1 MNRAIASTTFTRV
14 SCGIHAMLA
23 KQGAV
28 AAALTLVCV
37 LVEPTAARDLDGLV
51 ELSGLNPG
59 LIVVLEPD
67 DIGRLVTRA
76 ESHCLVDV
84 LLTDTNAVRT
94 ARTTIATSGPY
105 GRTTVRKYDGEHLP
119 YIDNLVNLIVV
130 DTGCEMRDAGSEML
144 RVLAPRGVAI
154 VREKGNEA
162 WLSRIP
168 HPVSRIGDSLV
179 MFAKPVPA
187 EMDDWTHY
195 LYNASNNAV
204 SKDSLVGPPRC
215 IQWVGSPRRARH
227 HDHIA
232 SVSALACAGGRVFF
246 INDAGS
252 SRSIHLPPKWSLIAR
267 DAFNGNII
275 WTKDIPKWVNP
286 LWPLKSGP
294 AATPRRLVAS
304 GEDVFVTLGIDAPV
318 SLLDAKTGKQVRVF
332 PETRFA
338 RELIVSGGML
348 LCVTAVGATDYD
360 AYMPSH
366 QRSPEEQ
373 RVVDGSWGS
382 RNEMRRVVAIDHDS
396 GKVLWRAES
405 PVTALSLAVSN
416 GRVYFHDGAR
426 IHALGL
432 AGGKELWASEPLGQL
447 PVRSP
452 SYGPNLVA
460 MPEVVLFAGGNRKMT
475 ALVATSGKVLWEAQ
489 HPPSG
494 YRSPEDLFV
503 IGRRVMAAG
512 IRNIQPSSTGEFT
525 VRDLLTGQQ
534 QTAYP
539 ADTLGHFPHH
549 RCYRSKATEKYILT
563 SRTGIEF
570 VDTATGKW
578 HNHFW
583 TRGGCLVG
591 VVPANGLVYTPPHHC
606 ACFSAAKL
614 EGFHALGPGPV
625 PAFDAD
631 DSKRLQTGPAYEG
644 LRDLRV
650 DTEAE
655 DAWPMHRRDGARSGF
670 LPAAVSPTLREGWT
684 AVVGGRL
691 TSPVISGGKAVVAS
705 IDTHTVHAFD
715 ATSGR
720 KAWRFVAGGRV
731 DSAPT
736 LFQGRVLFGCA
747 DGWIYCLDASSGE
760 LAWRFRAAPA
770 GRLHG
775 AYEQL
780 ESVWPVHGS
789 ILIEKGQIHAVAGR
803 SRFTDGGL
811 RLLRIDPF
819 TGKKVS
825 EITYDERDHQTRE
838 DLHRQFDRRFQSPEE
853 RAKWIRM
860 TFQDVGTT
868 DILTAES
875 GQVTMRNFLL
885 DFDPATTP
893 PSTRPKGSRL
903 RATFG
908 LLDPTWSHRVGW
920 TRWPG
925 PASRLLVFD
934 RNDRVFG
941 YGFNIRYQVLNTCD
955 HFLYGKSLDGRKVKT
970 LWPDQKLPF
979 FVTAMALADDTLFLA
994 GPPDIKIIDQPE
1006 IYRKSAQ
1013 PQFQEKLAHQNQI
1026 LTGDEG
1032 AILWVIDK
1040 RDGNRLAEYRLDH
1053 MPVFD
1058 GMAAAK
1064 QAIFLST
1071 VDGRLMCMVGEQTS
1085 EHHQATYP

>member
-1 MNRAIASTTFTRV
+1 M
-14 SCGIHAMLA
+14 
-23 KQGAV
+23 
-28 AAALTLVCV
+28 
-37 LVEPTAARDLDGLV
+37 
-51 ELSGLNPG
+51 NPG
-59 LIVVLEPD
+59 LVVVLDPD
-67 DIGRLVTRA
+67 DVSQLVTRP

-84 LLTDTNAVRT
+84 LFRDADAVQAART
-94 ARTTIATSGPY
+94 AIVQSGRY
-105 GRTTVRKYDGEHLP
+105 GRTTIREYDGQHLP
-119 YIDNLVNLIVV
+119 YVDNLVNLVV
-130 DTGCEMRDAGSEML
+130 ASGECQVADEEIT
-144 RVLAPRGVAI
+144 RVLAPGGVAVFLNRKSKI
-154 VREKGNEA
+154 ENRK
-162 WLSRIP
+162 WR
-168 HPVSRIGDSLV
+168 
-179 MFAKPVPA
+179 KPVPA

-195 LYNASNNAV
+195 LYDASNNAV
-204 SKDSLVGPPRC
+204 SKDSLVGPPRR
-215 IQWVGSPRRARH
+215 IQWVGSPKRARH

-232 SVSALACAGGRVFF
+232 SVSALACAAGRIFF

-252 SRSIHLPPKWSLIAR
+252 SRSIHLPAKWSLVAR
-267 DAFNGNII
+267 DAFNGNVL

-304 GEDVFVTLGIDAPV
+304 GDDLFVTLGIDAPV
-318 SLLDAKTGKQVRVF
+318 SLLDAKTGEQVRMF

-338 RELIVSGGML
+338 RELVVTEGTL
-348 LCVTAVGATDYD
+348 FCVTAAGAADYD

-373 RVVDGSWGS
+373 KVVDDGWGS
-382 RNEMRRVVAIDHDS
+382 RNEMRQVVAIDPAS
-396 GKVLWRAES
+396 GEVLWQTQS
-405 PVTALSLAVSN
+405 PVTPLSLAAN
-416 GRVYFHDGAR
+416 GGRVFFYDGSR

-432 AGGKELWASEPLGQL
+432 DSGKELWVSEPLE
-447 PVRSP
+447 PVAVRSP

-460 MPEVVLFAGGNRKMT
+460 MPDVVLFAGGNRRMT
-475 ALVATSGKVLWEAQ
+475 AFAATSGKILWKAQ

-512 IRNIQPSSTGEFT
+512 IRNIRPSSSGKFT
-525 VRDLLTGQQ
+525 VHDLLTGER
-534 QTAYP
+534 QTVFP

-578 HNHFW
+578 HNQFW

-591 VVPANGLVYTPPHHC
+591 VIPANGFVYTPPHHC

-614 EGFHALGPGPV
+614 EGFYALGPGPV
-625 PAFDAD
+625 PTFDAD
-631 DSKRLQTGPAYEG
+631 DSKRLQTGPAYER

-650 DTEAE
+650 DTAEE
-655 DAWPMHRRDGARSGF
+655 DAWPMHRHDGARSGF
-670 LPAAVSPTLREGWT
+670 LPVPVSPRLRDGWT

-691 TSPVISGGKAVVAS
+691 TSPVIAGGKAVVAS
-705 IDTHTVHAFD
+705 IDAHTLHAFD
-715 ATSGR
+715 APSGR
-720 KAWRFVAGGRV
+720 EAWSFVAGGRV

-747 DGWIYCLDASSGE
+747 DGWVYCLDASSGE

-770 GRLHG
+770 VLLHG

-789 ILIEKGQIHAVAGR
+789 ILIENNQIHAVAGR

-811 RLLRIDPF
+811 RLLRLDPF
-819 TGKKVS
+819 TGKKVT

-868 DILTAES
+868 DILTAEDS
-875 GQVTMRNFLL
+875 QVSMRNFAL
-885 DFDPATTP
+885 DFDPAATP
-893 PSTRPKGSRL
+893 PSARPKGTKL
-903 RATFG
+903 RAPFG
-908 LLDPTWSHRVGW
+908 LLDPAWSHRVAW
-920 TRWPG
+920 SRWPG

-934 RNDRVFG
+934 TGERVFG
-941 YGFNIRYQVLNTCD
+941 FGFNIRYQVLNTFD
-955 HFLYGKSLDGRKVKT
+955 HYLYGKLLNGREVTT
-970 LWPDQKLPF
+970 LWPDQKIPF
-979 FVTAMALADDTLFLA
+979 FVTAMALADNMLFLA

-1006 IYRKSAQ
+1006 IYTRAAQ
-1013 PQFQEKLAHQNQI
+1013 PEFQEKLAYQNRV
-1026 LTGDEG
+1026 LSGDEG
-1032 AILWVIDK
+1032 AILWVVDK
-1040 RDGNRLAEYRLDH
+1040 RDGNRLAEYRLEH
-1053 MPVFD
+1053 LPIFD

-1064 QAIFLST
+1064 QSVFLST
-1071 VDGRLMCMVGEQTS
+1071 VDGRLVCMVGE
-1085 EHHQATYP
+1085 

>member
-1 MNRAIASTTFTRV
+1 MNRATAFTTFVRASFSMQAV
-14 SCGIHAMLA
+14 FA
-23 KQGAV
+23 KAGV
-28 AAALTLVCV
+28 LAAALTLVCV
-37 LVEPTAARDLDGLV
+37 PAATIAARDLDGLI

-59 LIVVLEPD
+59 LVVVLEPD
-67 DIGRLVTRA
+67 DVGRLSTRP

-84 LLTDTNAVRT
+84 LLGNADAAQAART
-94 ARTTIATSGPY
+94 AIAQSGRY
-105 GRTTVRKYDGEHLP
+105 GRTTAREYDGKHLP
-119 YIDNLVNLIVV
+119 YVDNLVNLVVV
-130 DTGCEMRDAGSEML
+130 DTGCEMRDAGSEIL
-144 RVLAPRGVAI
+144 RVLTPRGVAI

-168 HPVSRIGDSLV
+168 HPVSRIGDGFV

-195 LYNASNNAV
+195 LYDGSNNAV
-204 SKDSLVGPPRC
+204 SKDSLVGPPRRV
-215 IQWVGSPRRARH
+215 QWVGSPKRTRH

-232 SVSALACAGGRVFF
+232 SVSALACAAGRIFF

-252 SRSIHLPPKWSLIAR
+252 SRSIHLPAKWSLVAR
-267 DAFNGNII
+267 DAFNGNVL

-304 GEDVFVTLGIDAPV
+304 AGDVFVTLGIDAPV
-318 SLLDAKTGKQVRVF
+318 SLLDAKTGEQVRVF
-332 PETRFA
+332 SETRFA
-338 RELIVSGGML
+338 RELVVSEGTL
-348 LCVTAVGATDYD
+348 LCVTAGAADYD
-360 AYMPSH
+360 TYVPSH

-373 RVVDGSWGS
+373 RVVDGGWGS
-382 RNEMRRVVAIDHDS
+382 RNEMRRVVAIDPAS
-396 GKVLWRAES
+396 GKVLWHTQS
-405 PVTALSLAVSN
+405 PVTPLSLAATN
-416 GRVYFHDGAR
+416 GRVFFHDGSR

-432 AGGKELWASEPLGQL
+432 DSGKELWASEPLGQL

-460 MPEVVLFAGGNRKMT
+460 MPDIVLFAGGNRRMT
-475 ALVATSGKVLWEAQ
+475 ALAATSGKTLWEAQ

-503 IGRRVMAAG
+503 IGGRVMAAG
-512 IRNIQPSSTGEFT
+512 IRNIQPSSTGEFR
-525 VRDLLTGQQ
+525 VHDLLTGQR
-534 QTAYP
+534 QTVFP

-570 VDTATGKW
+570 VDTTTGKW
-578 HNHFW
+578 QNQFW
-583 TRGGCLVG
+583 VRGGCLVG
-591 VVPANGLVYTPPHHC
+591 VIPANGLVYAPPHHC

-625 PAFDAD
+625 PTFDAD
-631 DSKRLQTGPAYEG
+631 DSKRLRTGPAYER
-644 LRDLRV
+644 LRDLHV
-650 DTEAE
+650 DTEE
-655 DAWPMHRRDGARSGF
+655 KDAWPMHRRDGARSGF
-670 LPAAVSPTLREGWT
+670 LPVSVSPELRDGWT
-684 AVVGGRL
+684 SDVGGRL
-691 TSPVISGGKAVVAS
+691 TSPVIAGGKAVVAS
-705 IDTHTVHAFD
+705 IDTHTLHAFD
-715 ATSGR
+715 AASGR
-720 KAWRFVAGGRV
+720 KAWELVAGGRV

-736 LFQGRVLFGCA
+736 LFQARVLFGCA

-770 GRLHG
+770 VRLHG

-789 ILIEKGQIHAVAGR
+789 ILVENNQIHAVAGR

-819 TGKKVS
+819 TGKKVT
-825 EITYDERDHQTRE
+825 EITYDERNQRTGE

-860 TFQDVGTT
+860 TFQDVGIT
-868 DILTAES
+868 DILTAEG
-875 GQVTMRNFLL
+875 GQVSMRNFVL
-885 DFDPATTP
+885 DFDPAATTP
-893 PSTRPKGSRL
+893 SARPKGTKL
-903 RATFG
+903 RSPFG
-908 LLDPTWSHRVGW
+908 LLDPAWSHRVGW
-920 TRWPG
+920 MRWPG

-934 RNDRVFG
+934 TGERVFG
-941 YGFNIRYQVLNTCD
+941 FGFNIRYQVLNTFD
-955 HFLYGKSLDGRKVKT
+955 HYLYGKSLDGREVKT
-970 LWPDQKLPF
+970 LWPDQEVPF
-979 FVTAMALADDTLFLA
+979 LVTAMAMADNMLFLA
-994 GPPDIKIIDQPE
+994 GPPDIKIIDQPG
-1006 IYRKSAQ
+1006 IYKRAAQ
-1013 PQFQEKLAHQNQI
+1013 PEFQKKLAHQNRV
-1026 LTGDEG
+1026 LSGDEG

-1040 RDGNRLAEYRLDH
+1040 RDGNKLAEYRLEH

-1064 QAIFLST
+1064 QSVFLST
-1071 VDGRLMCMVGEQTS
+1071 VDGRLVCMIPTS
-1085 EHHQATYP
+1085 